1 MNTFHQNVF
10 RELQRLDASDKQ
22 LLLEYFKASNLMELA
37 QKCIN
42 QTSNM
47 PTENIACTG
56 VKNIPKKMSGVYT
69 EDNWNEQIECVV
81 NGLKPL
87 AVVEYID
94 DPDDPENF
102 EYYSK
107 IGGKSAI
114 FNHPSLLHINLDDN
128 DGKVYY
134 LKENEMKAKLYAL
147 VEDRKISAPDL
158 EITRSILLGYTD
170 NSIIAYN
177 LANEA
182 QYDKIVYSLLRN
194 NPDNIEKYKK
204 LIKVNKKWID
214 KMLIHPEKWLSFYE
228 Q

>member
-1 MNTFHQNVF
+1 MNTFHQNVLQ
-10 RELQRLDASDKQ
+10 ELQQLDSSDKK
-22 LLLEYFKASNLMELA
+22 LLLEYFKASTLMELV

-47 PTENIACTG
+47 PTENSACIG
-56 VKNIPKKMSGVYT
+56 VKKIPKKMWDVYT
-69 EDNWNEQIECVV
+69 EDDWNKQVECVV
-81 NGLKPL
+81 NGIKPL
-87 AVVEYID
+87 ALVEYID
-94 DPDDPENF
+94 DPDDPESL
-102 EYYSK
+102 EYYRK
-107 IGGKSAI
+107 IGGKSDI

-158 EITRSILLGYTD
+158 EITRSIFLGYTD

-177 LANEA
+177 LADDAGNDER
-182 QYDKIVYSLLRN
+182 VYSLLLK
-194 NPDNIEKYKK
+194 NPVNIEKYKK
-204 LIKVNKKWID
+204 LIQVNKKWIN
-214 KMLIHPEKWLSFYE
+214 KMLRHPEKWLNFYE